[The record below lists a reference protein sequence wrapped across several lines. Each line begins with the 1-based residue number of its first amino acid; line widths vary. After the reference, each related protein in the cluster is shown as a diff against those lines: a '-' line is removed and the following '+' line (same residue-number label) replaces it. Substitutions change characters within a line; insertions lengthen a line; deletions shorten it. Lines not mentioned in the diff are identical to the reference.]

1 MAALRGGM
9 IRELRTSAAVPEAM
23 LELGRRVG
31 ERLRPGDVV
40 LLFGPLGAGKTTFV
54 KGLARGLGVDA
65 EVSSPSFA
73 LIHQYRGRVSLYHV
87 DLYRLDSPDEV
98 EMLGLE
104 ECIESDAV
112 TAVEWPEIG
121 VDVFPEDRLEV
132 RLDLQADGECR
143 SVVLRGV
150 GRRMSEVV
158 AELSDAGT
166 CV

>member
-1 MAALRGGM
+1 M

-98 EMLGLE
+98 ETLGLE

-132 RLDLQADGECR
+132 HLDLQADGECR